1 MFERF
6 TDAARHCV
14 VLAQE
19 EARERGSDRIR
30 SEHLL
35 LAISRVPH
43 APGAGLLS
51 ERGLTTSNIDAAL
64 RGTSVP
70 ADRDALAAVGI
81 DLDEVRRRVEETFG
95 PGALENTAAG
105 KRRRKRRW
113 GHIPFSADAKKV
125 LELSLREAKLLRHRT
140 IGTEHVLLGMLH
152 TQTGRAR
159 PILTEYGFALEQ
171 TRFAVVDLD
180 QDAATG

>member
-6 TDAARHCV
+6 TDAARQCV
-14 VLAQE
+14 ILAQE
-19 EARERGSDRIR
+19 EARERHSDHIR

-35 LAISRVPH
+35 LGVSRVPH

-51 ERGLTTSNIDAAL
+51 ERGLTTSDIDTAL
-64 RGTSVP
+64 RRNSAP
-70 ADRDALAAVGI
+70 ADREALAAVGI

-95 PGALENTAAG
+95 PAALENTAAG
-105 KRRRKRRW
+105 QRKRKRRW

-125 LELSLREAKLLRHRT
+125 LELALREAKWLRHRT
-140 IGTEHVLLGMLH
+140 LGTEHVLLGMLH

-159 PILTEYGFALEQ
+159 SILTGRGFALEQ
-171 TRFAVVDLD
+171 TRIAVVDID
-180 QDAATG
+180 QGAASG